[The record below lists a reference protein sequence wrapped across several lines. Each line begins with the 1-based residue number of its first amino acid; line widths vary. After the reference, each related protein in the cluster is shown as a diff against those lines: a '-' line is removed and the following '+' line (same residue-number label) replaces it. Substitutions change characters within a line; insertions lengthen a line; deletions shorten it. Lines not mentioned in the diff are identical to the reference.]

1 MRVLSHSAGARVKRC
16 VAHANRPAIRRSA
29 LPAGVAL
36 LVLGF
41 AAPKGMAAPAAESDR
56 GDFNFHIRPLLSD
69 RCFACHGPDEKARKG
84 KLRLDTREG
93 MLKSLEDGRAV
104 VKPGDPDKSE
114 LVRRIHSTDPDELM
128 PPPESNL
135 KLSESE
141 KERLKR
147 WIAEGAEYRGHW

>member
-56 GDFNFHIRPLLSD
+56 VDFNFHIRPLLSD
-69 RCFACHGPDEKARKG
+69 RCYACHGPDEKARKG
-84 KLRLDTREG
+84 KLRLDQKEEVFKPR
-93 MLKSLEDGRAV
+93 KDGTLVIASG
-104 VKPGDPDKSE
+104 KPDQSE
-114 LVRRIHSTDPDELM
+114 LIRRIT
-128 PPPESNL
+128 
-135 KLSESE
+135 
-141 KERLKR
+141 
-147 WIAEGAEYRGHW
+147 